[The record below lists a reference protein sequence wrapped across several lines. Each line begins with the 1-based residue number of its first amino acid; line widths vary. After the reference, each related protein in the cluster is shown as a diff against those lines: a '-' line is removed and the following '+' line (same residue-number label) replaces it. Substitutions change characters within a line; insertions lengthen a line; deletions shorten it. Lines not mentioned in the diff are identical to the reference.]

1 MEFWVLFE
9 PAYLIR
15 LKERGRIAF
24 APGPGAVLA
33 DEPPLPRLERAVGA
47 LAELLLYEEKLEEA
61 WEKKNC
67 KDCESYEECVL
78 SKLGVRKIAGPFLVI
93 SGEEN
98 RVYLA
103 KGRRLVKAENVEKL
117 FETEEREPESFLDFV
132 KVEGGEEGYGMREF
146 AFSEVHV
153 SLAPLRK
160 AAAEGHLFSLTVYD
174 YWALGGKPYVAY
186 WLEAEEPPK
195 GVGALGSM
203 RPLGRFLAFPSRV
216 ELDPSNGPY
225 YAVSAVPVTEG
236 AALKVEDVDQLG
248 PTYDACVNGKR
259 RKRRDLVPAFSE
271 GSLLA
276 DYKPRKLYR
285 ALSEDQLEE
294 LVSELRALALS

>member
-47 LAELLLYEEKLEEA
+47 LAELLLYEKKLEEA
-61 WEKKNC
+61 WGSMC

-78 SKLGVRKIAGPFLVI
+78 SKLGVQKITGPFLVI
-93 SGEEN
+93 SGKEN
-98 RVYLA
+98 HVYLV
-103 KGRRLVKAENVEKL
+103 KGKKLVKIENVGEL
-117 FETEEREPESFLDFV
+117 FETEERESESFLDFV
-132 KVEGGEEGYGMREF
+132 KVEESKEEHDMREF

-153 SLAPLRK
+153 SLAPLQK
-160 AAAEGHLFSLTVYD
+160 ATAEGHLFSLTAYD

-186 WLEAEEPPK
+186 WIEIEEPPK

-203 RPLGRFLAFPSRV
+203 RPLGRFLALPSKV
-216 ELDPSNGPY
+216 ELSLSGKPY

-236 AALKVEDVDQLG
+236 KALRVEGLDQLG
-248 PTYDACVNGKR
+248 PTYDACVDGKR
-259 RKRRDLVPAFSE
+259 RKRRELVPAFAE
-271 GSLLA
+271 GSLLEQ
-276 DYKPRKLYR
+276 YSPGRLYR
-285 ALSEDQLEE
+285 ALDEEQLSDLIKE
-294 LVSELRALALS
+294 LKTLTLS